1 MFLTISLR
9 NQSVFAKLAASRLFF
24 ASNYGREGSS
34 PADNRHTEEHF
45 YVFEDSESKV
55 VLQQRFLKYPLLFAG
70 EIEGKVSPD
79 RF

>member
-1 MFLTISLR
+1 MFLTFSLK
-9 NQSVFAKLAASRLFF
+9 NQTVFAKLAAFRLFF
-24 ASNYGREGSS
+24 APNYGREGSS

-55 VLQQRFLKYPLLFAG
+55 VLQQRFLKHPLLFVG
-70 EIEGKVSPD
+70 ENRGEGLPD